1 MRGIL
6 ISTLLVVT
14 IPRLWSQSAQEQAAA
29 HAHAAQPAEAQN
41 DFPAAV
47 HEYETVVKMLPG
59 NAEMESNLGVALYF
73 AGDKARTLTVM
84 QKALAGNPNLFVPHL
99 FSGLA
104 YFQLSQPD
112 KAARELERAVHIND
126 SDATA
131 HLWLG
136 YVYSA
141 QSRDEAALAEFEAA
155 SKLQPDNIDAWYGAG
170 QSYMKIGEAATEK
183 LFSVAGDGGRAWQL
197 AGEQYQLR
205 GDRDKAVSMFEGALE
220 RRPDLVELH
229 QTIAQMG
236 GTIPAAST
244 RELSESQ
251 RALEDRLYKEAHE
264 SEKHAEAAFSRIGEL
279 APDSYRAHQVMAD
292 SLSAQQRS
300 EDAIKEYRAALALKP
315 DLPNLH
321 AAIGNNYLRLSQ
333 PDEALAEFKA
343 ELALQP
349 NSSSACEAVGRV
361 LTLQGKYDEAGEML
375 DRALRLDRPPIEA
388 YRLMGKVDVNQKDF
402 KNAIAVLSHY
412 TAAMPEDSAGWYLL
426 AAAYRGNGEPAKV
439 QEAINAYKRT
449 STDVKERERARRAI
463 ALFARENEPPEA
475 IN

>member
-6 ISTLLVVT
+6 ISTLFVIM
-14 IPRLWSQSAQEQAAA
+14 IPRLWSQSMQEEAAA
-29 HAHAAQPAEAQN
+29 HAHAAQQAEAQN

-59 NAEMESNLGVALYF
+59 NAEMESNLGVAVYF

-84 QKALAGNPNLFVPHL
+84 QKALAENPNLFVPHL

-104 YFQLSQPD
+104 LFQLSQPD
-112 KAARELERAVHIND
+112 KAARELEKAVHLND

-136 YVYSA
+136 YAYSA
-141 QSRDEAALAEFEAA
+141 ESHDEAALAEFEAA
-155 SKLQPDNIDAWYGAG
+155 SKLQPENIDALYGIG
-170 QSYMKIGEAATEK
+170 QSYLKIGEAATEK
-183 LFSVAGDGGRAWQL
+183 LFSTAADGGRAWQL

-205 GDRDKAVSMFEGALE
+205 GERDKAVTMFEGALE
-220 RRPDLVELH
+220 RRPDLADLRKTVTE
-229 QTIAQMG
+229 MG
-236 GTIPAAST
+236 GKIPAAST
-244 RELSESQ
+244 REVSANQ
-251 RALEDRLYKEAHE
+251 RILEDRLYNEAHD

-279 APDSYRAHQVMAD
+279 APDSYRAHQVIAD

-321 AAIGNNYLRLSQ
+321 AAIGNNYLLLSQ
-333 PDEALAEFKA
+333 PDEALAEFRA

-349 NSSSACEAVGRV
+349 NSSTAYEAVGRV
-361 LTLQGKYDEAGEML
+361 LTLQGKYDEAGEVL
-375 DRALRLDRPPIEA
+375 QRSLHLDRPPIEA
-388 YRLMGKVDVNQKDF
+388 YRLMGKVDVNQKNF
-402 KNAIAVLSHY
+402 KDAIAVLSHY

-426 AAAYRGNGEPAKV
+426 AAAYRAEGESAKM

-449 STDVKERERARRAI
+449 STDVKERERARRAV
-463 ALFARENEPPEA
+463 ALFARQSEQAET